1 MRYLY
6 WVNRFIGGYLYIQ
19 IIRIPN
25 NDGVTIPLYIFWP
38 WHILVCTYV
47 RVYIYIYVY
56 VHIRQFKKKLSK
68 MGRLISVFENSIF
81 HDDDIIRAVPSAVP
95 SPAPMSLIRGPWS
108 ELAAW
113 QQFVNLSKVGRYIST
128 VNWVLLCIR
137 SMHTVYVYRYIEWYW
152 QIIQISS
159 DLLYI
164 YT

>member
-1 MRYLY
+1 MGQSIYRGLSLY
-6 WVNRFIGGYLYIQ
+6 TDYKDPKQWWGDNTAIHFLTMAHTCMYICTCVH
-19 IIRIPN
+19 I
-25 NDGVTIPLYIFWP
+25 YIC
-38 WHILVCTYV
+38 ICTYKTV
-47 RVYIYIYVY
+47 
-56 VHIRQFKKKLSK
+56 QKKLSK